1 MATNQFKWLV
11 TPLDSEA
18 EKNVQPSKIMNGGS
32 NKIDW
37 ANPESPSTIPGVRR
51 AEYQNFIS
59 SLNSNQKKLLWDAAM
74 KYKGSGLTAD
84 EIIEKVMPNIKGT
97 WGQID
102 YLKTPDEKK
111 KTPVDLS
118 LKGNFDLYNPVDWQN
133 QPEVMQQYF
142 AQANNDLKAS
152 TRALSKLM
160 LQQDALGAK
169 SSNIGQ
175 VTTLI
180 DAVENA
186 YDRGI
191 FDTETIAKTLGVD
204 ANVISLIQQGKANE
218 LVTLKEDYV
227 QDQLKQY
234 YRAWEDYDTNIA
246 RTMEDYQLAK
256 TNLDQKY
263 NSAMQTL
270 KRNLFDDKRAAS
282 VGSAVAGLS
291 GSEYAVNVIEAKHQQ
306 NMDDLESNYL
316 YSWLTQQYSYTRA
329 IEDYN
334 KNITRLSE
342 DFDDALKNIQAG
354 ILQQFQEIDNKIGLT
369 TEQLAK
375 AYGTLEQNVAT
386 AKSTA
391 VTNFLKALTGNE
403 DALAKAIST
412 IYWIDTT
419 SFDESTTAGWFKY
432 KPLSPIAVDTG
443 MNSYISTIKDKIS
456 KDDWKTKW
464 WIIREWWCGEPVND
478 YLKSLGIDYQYWD
491 SKASKLNSITPGA
504 GPKVWSIAVWS
515 KTGTTNGDKYGHV
528 AIVTDVDEKKWTI
541 TVLESNKNTWLRYHT
556 YKMSS
561 VAWYFDPTAWYGEW
575 LSTAGTQTEEQAET
589 KWYLPGYEQDYRKFL
604 TEWTDGF
611 TSTSQKTLISKFWSW
626 DNFVANAKAFEPE
639 IKKEDLSVIEN
650 WISMID
656 SIVSDYEEATK
667 DMNRAEM
674 MEAYQW
680 LTDED
685 SRKQNLAAQ
694 KYPKFATAYKR
705 FQQYIAQWYIDTI
718 INSKKS
724 WAAYWQLSDKEWSR
738 LAAAFTPASMNLP
751 KEEFLRLMW
760 EAKTDLE
767 QNVKEIKKAIKK
779 SEQKPDT
786 TAWWFSFWNI
796 ITWITSYF
804 DALKEISK
812 WEDIHFEDNVFTWS
826 SEFDI
831 NPFGTGSMFWTWE
844 KPEWNW
850 TGGRTTTMQ

>member
-18 EKNVQPSKIMNGGS
+18 TEKPQPSKNMNGGS
-32 NKIDW
+32 NKINW

-59 SLNSNQKKLLWDAAM
+59 SLNSDQKKLLGDAAM

-84 EIIEKVMPNIKGT
+84 EIIEKVIPNIKGT
-97 WGQID
+97 WGQIEPI
-102 YLKTPDEKK
+102 KTPVETK

-133 QPEVMQQYF
+133 QPEIMQQYF
-142 AQANNDLKAS
+142 AQANSDLKAS
-152 TRALSKLM
+152 TRALSKLI

-227 QDQLKQY
+227 QDQLKSY
-234 YRAWEDYDTNIA
+234 YRAEEDYDTNIA

-306 NMDDLESNYL
+306 NMDDLESKYL

-375 AYGTLEQNVAT
+375 AYWTLEQNVAT

-443 MNSYISTIKDKIS
+443 MNSYISTIQDKIS
-456 KDDWKTKW
+456 KDGKTKW
-464 WIIREWWCGEPVND
+464 GIIRQWWCGEPVND

-504 GPKVWSIAVWS
+504 GPKIWSIAVWD
-515 KTGTTNGDKYGHV
+515 KTGTTNWDKYGHV

-541 TVLESNKNTWLRYHT
+541 TVLESNVNTWLRYHT

-561 VAWYFDPTAWYGEW
+561 VAWYFDPTAWYWEW
-575 LSTAGTQTEEQAET
+575 LSAWGTQTEEQVEA

-604 TEWTDGF
+604 TEWTDWF
-611 TSTSQKTLISKFWSW
+611 TSASQKTLISKFWTW

-724 WAAYWQLSDKEWSR
+724 WATYWQLSDKEWSR

-751 KEEFLRLMW
+751 KDEFLRLMG

-767 QNVKEIKKAIKK
+767 QNAKEIKKAINT
-779 SEQKPDT
+779 SKPKEET
-786 TAWWFSFWNI
+786 KWWYSLSDLFG
-796 ITWITSYF
+796 WITQYITSLR
-804 DALKEISK
+804 DISNA
-812 WEDIHFEDNVFTWS
+812 EDLNLEENVFTGNT
-826 SEFDI
+826 EFNV
-831 NPFGTGSMFWTWE
+831 NPFWTGSMFGTGTQWVGWTWE
-844 KPEWNW
+844 
-850 TGGRTTTMQ
+850 RRTTMQ

>member
-18 EKNVQPSKIMNGGS
+18 TEKPQPSKTMNGGS

-51 AEYQNFIS
+51 ADYQNFIS
-59 SLNSNQKKLLWDAAM
+59 RLNNNQKKLLWDAAM
-74 KYKGSGLTAD
+74 KYKNSGLTAD
-84 EIIEKVMPNIKGT
+84 QILEKVIPNIQWN
-97 WGQID
+97 WGSVID
-102 YLKTPDEKK
+102 TKTPDTTKN
-111 KTPVDLS
+111 TPIDLTI
-118 LKGNFDLYNPVDWQN
+118 KGNFDLYNPVDWQN

-169 SSNIGQ
+169 SSNVNQ

-186 YDRGI
+186 YDRWV
-191 FDTETIAKTLGVD
+191 FDTKTIAKTLGVD
-204 ANVISLIQQGKANE
+204 ENVISLIQQGKANE

-227 QDQLKQY
+227 QDQLKSY
-234 YRAWEDYDTNIA
+234 YRAEEDYDTNMA

-270 KRNLFDDKRAAS
+270 KRNLFDDRRAAS
-282 VGSAVAGLS
+282 VGSAVAWIS
-291 GSEYAVNVIEAKHQQ
+291 GSEYAVRSIEAKHQQ
-306 NMDDLESNYL
+306 NMDDLQNNYI
-316 YSWLTQQYSYTRA
+316 YSDMTQKYSYTRA

-342 DFDDALKNIQAG
+342 DFDDALKNIQAW

-391 VTNFLKALTGNE
+391 LTNYLTALWKNE
-403 DALAKAIST
+403 NDLADRIAN
-412 IYWIDTT
+412 IYGIDT
-419 SFDESTTAGWFKY
+419 STVWKMDVSSAYNNFMTTY
-432 KPLSPIAVDTG
+432 KD
-443 MNSYISTIKDKIS
+443 
-456 KDDWKTKW
+456 
-464 WIIREWWCGEPVND
+464 IIEPVNE
-478 YLKSLGIDYQYWD
+478 YLKFLGSDLQIAEANDLSKYAKDKYPTEWAIAYFDGTQSRATGQTKKHWHTWIVVSVDPQKWTVTVLD
-491 SKASKLNSITPGA
+491 SNGSKKMWLAYSTYKLSDVTGYYTPG
-504 GPKVWSIAVWS
+504 KQQT
-515 KTGTTNGDKYGHV
+515 TGTTEET
-528 AIVTDVDEKKWTI
+528 ATP
-541 TVLESNKNTWLRYHT
+541 TW
-556 YKMSS
+556 YKE
-561 VAWYFDPTAWYGEW
+561 WYEW
-575 LSTAGTQTEEQAET
+575 
-589 KWYLPGYEQDYRKFL
+589 DYRNYITNGSKWFNA
-604 TEWTDGF
+604 TAV
-611 TSTSQKTLISKFWSW
+611 KTLTNTFGSW
-626 DNFVANAKAFEPE
+626 ENFVANAKAYEPE
-639 IKKEDLSVIEN
+639 IKKEDLSVIQWWLDRVNDIINEYN
-650 WISMID
+650 A
-656 SIVSDYEEATK
+656 ATK
-667 DMNRAEM
+667 DMSDLM
-674 MEAYQW
+674 IKEAVIAFS
-680 LTDED
+680 DEW
-685 SRKQNLAAQ
+685 SQKQALMANA
-694 KYPKFATAYKR
+694 YPELYTVYRR
-705 FQQYIAQWYIDTI
+705 FQQYIAQGYIDTI
-718 INSKKS
+718 IDSKKS
-724 WAAYWQLSDKEWSR
+724 WASYWQLSDKEWSR
-738 LAAAFTPASMNLP
+738 LSAAFTPAAMSMD
-751 KEEFLRLMW
+751 KSEFLRVMW

-767 QNVKEIKKAIKK
+767 QNVKEIKKAINK

-786 TAWWFSFWNI
+786 TAGWFSFWNI

-812 WEDIHFEDNVFTWS
+812 WEDIHFEDNVFTGT

>member
-18 EKNVQPSKIMNGGS
+18 TEKPQPSKNMNGGS

-51 AEYQNFIS
+51 ADYQNFIS
-59 SLNSNQKKLLWDAAM
+59 KLNSNQKKLLWDAAM

-84 EIIEKVMPNIKGT
+84 EIIEKVIPNIKGT

-111 KTPVDLS
+111 NTPVDLS

-133 QPEVMQQYF
+133 QPEIMQQYF

-227 QDQLKQY
+227 QEQLKPY
-234 YRAWEDYDTNIA
+234 YRAEEDYDINMA

-282 VGSAVAGLS
+282 VWSAVAGLS

-316 YSWLTQQYSYTRA
+316 YSGLTQQYSYTRA

-403 DALAKAIST
+403 DSLAKAIST

-443 MNSYISTIKDKIS
+443 LTSYIWTIQDKIS
-456 KDDWKTKW
+456 KDGKTKW
-464 WIIREWWCGEPVND
+464 GIIRQWRCGEPVND

-504 GPKVWSIAVWS
+504 GPKVWSIAVWD

-541 TVLESNKNTWLRYHT
+541 TVLESNVNTWLRYHT

-575 LSTAGTQTEEQAET
+575 LSTVGTQTEEQAET
-589 KWYLPGYEQDYRKFL
+589 KWYLPWYEQDYRKYL
-604 TEWTDGF
+604 TEWTDWF
-611 TSTSQKTLISKFWSW
+611 TSTSQKTLISKFWTW
-626 DNFVANAKAFEPE
+626 DNFVSNAKAFEPE

-724 WAAYWQLSDKEWSR
+724 WATYWQLSDKEWSR

-751 KEEFLRLMW
+751 KEEFLRLMG

-767 QNVKEIKKAIKK
+767 QNAKEIKKAINT
-779 SEQKPDT
+779 SKPKEETKGWYSLSDL
-786 TAWWFSFWNI
+786 FG
-796 ITWITSYF
+796 WITQYITSLR
-804 DALKEISK
+804 DISNA
-812 WEDIHFEDNVFTWS
+812 EDLNLEENVFTGNN
-826 SEFDI
+826 EFNI
-831 NPFGTGSMFWTWE
+831 NPFWTGSMFGTGTQWGGWTWE
-844 KPEWNW
+844 
-850 TGGRTTTMQ
+850 RQTTMQ

>member
-18 EKNVQPSKIMNGGS
+18 TEKPQPSKDMNGGS

-51 AEYQNFIS
+51 ADYQNFIS
-59 SLNSNQKKLLWDAAM
+59 KLNSNQKKLLWDAAM
-74 KYKGSGLTAD
+74 KYKGSWLTAD
-84 EIIEKVMPNIKGT
+84 QIMEKIIPNIQ
-97 WGQID
+97 GQGGSVID
-102 YLKTPDEKK
+102 IKVPDTKKNTP
-111 KTPVDLS
+111 TDLTI
-118 LKGNFDLYNPVDWQN
+118 KGNFDLYNPVDWQN
-133 QPEVMQQYF
+133 QPEIMQQYF
-142 AQANNDLKAS
+142 AQANSDLKAS

-169 SSNIGQ
+169 SSNVNQ

-186 YDRGI
+186 YDRWI
-191 FDTETIAKTLGVD
+191 FDTKTIANTLGVD
-204 ANVISLIQQGKANE
+204 ENVISLIQQGKANE
-218 LVTLKEDYV
+218 LVTLKEEYV
-227 QDQLKQY
+227 QEQLKPY
-234 YRAWEDYDTNIA
+234 YRAEEDYDINMA

-291 GSEYAVNVIEAKHQQ
+291 GSEYAVNVIESKHQQ
-306 NMDDLESNYL
+306 NMDDLQNNYI
-316 YSWLTQQYSYTRA
+316 YSDMTQKYSYTRA

-391 VTNFLKALTGNE
+391 LTNYLTALSKNE
-403 DALAKAIST
+403 NDLADRIAN
-412 IYWIDTT
+412 IYGIDT
-419 SFDESTTAGWFKY
+419 STVWQRDVSTAYNNFMTTY
-432 KPLSPIAVDTG
+432 KELI
-443 MNSYISTIKDKIS
+443 DK
-456 KDDWKTKW
+456 WGA
-464 WIIREWWCGEPVND
+464 IRQWRCWEPVNE
-478 YLKSLGIDYQYWD
+478 YLKFLGSDLQISEANDLSKYAKDKYPTEWAIAYFDGTQSRATGQTKKHWHTWIVVSVDPQKWTVTVLD
-491 SKASKLNSITPGA
+491 SNGSKKMWLAYSTYKLSDVTGYYTPG
-504 GPKVWSIAVWS
+504 KQQ
-515 KTGTTNGDKYGHV
+515 
-528 AIVTDVDEKKWTI
+528 
-541 TVLESNKNTWLRYHT
+541 
-556 YKMSS
+556 
-561 VAWYFDPTAWYGEW
+561 TAE
-575 LSTAGTQTEEQAET
+575 TTEETAT
-589 KWYLPGYEQDYRKFL
+589 TTWYLPWYEQDYRKYL

-724 WAAYWQLSDKEWSR
+724 WATYWQLSDREWSR

-767 QNVKEIKKAIKK
+767 QNAKEIKKAINT
-779 SEQKPDT
+779 SKPKEESKGWYSLLDL
-786 TAWWFSFWNI
+786 FG
-796 ITWITSYF
+796 WITQYITSLR
-804 DALKEISK
+804 DISNA
-812 WEDIHFEDNVFTWS
+812 EDLNLEENVFTGNN
-826 SEFDI
+826 EFNI
-831 NPFGTGSMFWTWE
+831 NPFWTGSMFGTWTQWGGWTWE
-844 KPEWNW
+844 RK
-850 TGGRTTTMQ
+850 TTMQ

>member
-18 EKNVQPSKIMNGGS
+18 TEKPQPSKTMNGGS

-51 AEYQNFIS
+51 ADYQNFIS
-59 SLNSNQKKLLWDAAM
+59 KLNNNQKKLLWDAAM
-74 KYKGSGLTAD
+74 KYKNSGLTAD
-84 EIIEKVMPNIKGT
+84 QILEKVLPNIQWN
-97 WGQID
+97 WGSVID
-102 YLKTPDEKK
+102 IKTPDTTKN
-111 KTPVDLS
+111 TPTDLTI
-118 LKGNFDLYNPVDWQN
+118 KGNFDLYNPVDWQN
-133 QPEVMQQYF
+133 QPEIMQQYF

-169 SSNIGQ
+169 SSNVNQ

-186 YDRGI
+186 YDRWV
-191 FDTETIAKTLGVD
+191 FDTKTIAKTLGVD
-204 ANVISLIQQGKANE
+204 ENVISLIQQGKANE

-227 QDQLKQY
+227 QDQLKSY
-234 YRAWEDYDTNIA
+234 YRAEEDYDTNMA

-270 KRNLFDDKRAAS
+270 KRNLFDDRRAAS
-282 VGSAVAGLS
+282 VGSAVAWIS
-291 GSEYAVNVIEAKHQQ
+291 GSEYAVRSIEAKHQQ
-306 NMDDLESNYL
+306 SLDDLESNYI
-316 YSWLTQQYSYTRA
+316 YSDMTQKYSYTRA

-334 KNITRLSE
+334 TNITRLSE

-375 AYGTLEQNVAT
+375 AYWTLQQNVAT

-391 VTNFLKALTGNE
+391 VTNFLSALSNNE
-403 DALAKAIST
+403 DNLAKAIAG
-412 IYWIDTT
+412 IYGIDTST
-419 SFDESTTAGWFKY
+419 FDEAETAGWIKY
-432 KPLSPIAVDTG
+432 KPVSPGTVNGWLNT
-443 MNSYISTIKDKIS
+443 YIESIQNKIS
-456 KDDWKTKW
+456 KDWKTKW
-464 WIIREWWCGEPVND
+464 GVIRQWWCGEPVND
-478 YLKSLGIDYQYWD
+478 YLKSLWIDYQYWD
-491 SKASKLNSITPGA
+491 SKASKINSITPNA
-504 GPKVWSIAVWS
+504 GPKVWSIAIWD
-515 KTGTTNGDKYGHV
+515 KTWTPDGDKYWHV
-528 AIVTDVDEKKWTI
+528 AIVTWIDEKKGTI

-556 YKMSS
+556 YKMSN
-561 VAWYFDPTAWYGEW
+561 VTGYFDP
-575 LSTAGTQTEEQAET
+575 SAGYWQGLATETPTEETAT
-589 KWYLPGYEQDYRKFL
+589 PTWYKEWYEADYRNYL
-604 TEWTDGF
+604 TNGSKWFNATAV
-611 TSTSQKTLISKFWSW
+611 KTLTNTFGSW
-626 DNFVANAKAFEPE
+626 ENFVASAENYKPE
-639 IKKEDLSVIEN
+639 LKKEDLSVIQWWLDRVNDIINEYN
-650 WISMID
+650 A
-656 SIVSDYEEATK
+656 ATK
-667 DMNRAEM
+667 DMSDLM
-674 MEAYQW
+674 IKEAVIAFS
-680 LTDED
+680 DEG
-685 SRKQNLAAQ
+685 SQKQALMANA
-694 KYPKFATAYKR
+694 YPELYTVYRR
-705 FQQYIAQWYIDTI
+705 FQQYIAQWFIDTI
-718 INSKKS
+718 IDSKKS
-724 WAAYWQLSDKEWSR
+724 WASYWQLSDNEWSK
-738 LAAAFTPASMNLP
+738 LTAAFTPAAMSMD
-751 KEEFLRLMW
+751 KSEFLRVMW

-812 WEDIHFEDNVFTWS
+812 WEDIHFEDNVFTGS
-826 SEFDI
+826 SEFDV

-850 TGGRTTTMQ
+850 TGGRTTSMQ